1 MKRAYNHKL
10 KRSAISNSNNNCYN
24 SNIIN
29 MGPAAKSNTIQSVW
43 VDKAKLLTTH
53 DILNIKLINGCCFH
67 SWSAENACL

>member
-10 KRSAISNSNNNCYN
+10 KRSAISN
-24 SNIIN
+24 IKN

-53 DILNIKLINGCCFH
+53 DILNIKLINGCFFH
-67 SWSAENACL
+67 LWSAENACL